1 MASVITEVIPV
12 AKKWI
17 ADYVYLCAYFDL
29 TDKSSIRD
37 CAEAILQSAEWECF
51 RKDNTYNAPLKIVD
65 CWNQTMYRYPFE
77 CPIVRYQCDE
87 NSICALD
94 GDPHLNSFVESI
106 TVSIVQRGRA
116 VKLGSEKTHTKSVKA
131 DVVVYYTDH
140 FGINHSFFQND
151 INQLLLEKANLVVS
165 PEGVLVFFTDKKIIA
180 TLACNNGYYWISE
193 HFIDVEGKTVKDIK
207 VCKNYCKVILLD
219 KEGVKHNFKLKFD
232 FDLASYQVLIP
243 KVSKM

>member
-1 MASVITEVIPV
+1 MARVITEVIPV

-17 ADYVYLCAYFDL
+17 ADYFYLYEYFNL
-29 TDKSSIRD
+29 TDKSLIRD
-37 CAEAILQSAEWECF
+37 CVETILQTAEWEHF
-51 RKDNTYNAPLKIVD
+51 REDNTYNAPLKIVD

-151 INQLLLEKANLVVS
+151 INQLLLKKANLVVS
-165 PEGVLVFFTDKKIIA
+165 PEGVLVFFTDKEIIA
-180 TLACNNGYYWISE
+180 TLACNNGHYWISG

>member
-1 MASVITEVIPV
+1 MARVITEVIPV

-17 ADYVYLCAYFDL
+17 ADYFYLYEYFNL
-29 TDKSSIRD
+29 TDKSLIRD
-37 CAEAILQSAEWECF
+37 CVETILQTAEWEHF
-51 RKDNTYNAPLKIVD
+51 REDNTYNAPLKIVD
-65 CWNQTMYRYPFE
+65 CWNQTMYWYPFE

-106 TVSIVQRGRA
+106 TVSFVQRGKKFEH
-116 VKLGSEKTHTKSVKA
+116 VSEKTHTKRVKA

-207 VCKNYCKVILLD
+207 VCKNYCKVILID
-219 KEGVKHNFKLKFD
+219 NEGVKHNFKLKFD

>member
-1 MASVITEVIPV
+1 MARVITEVIPV

-17 ADYVYLCAYFDL
+17 ADYFYLYEYFNL
-29 TDKSSIRD
+29 TDKSLIRD
-37 CAEAILQSAEWECF
+37 CVETILQTAEWEHF
-51 RKDNTYNAPLKIVD
+51 REDNTYNAPLKIVD
-65 CWNQTMYRYPFE
+65 CWNQTMYWYPFE

-106 TVSIVQRGRA
+106 TVSFVQRGKKFEH
-116 VKLGSEKTHTKSVKA
+116 VSEKTHTKRVKA

-140 FGINHSFFQND
+140 FGINHSIFQND

-207 VCKNYCKVILLD
+207 VRKNYCKVILLD